1 MNKDMYQVCIDA
13 CIECIDACNVC
24 FDACLEED
32 HMKMMAYCIRLDRE
46 CADICAL
53 AVKSMQS
60 NSPFAKE
67 ICNLCAV
74 ICKACGE
81 ECQKHDHDHC
91 QKCAG
96 ACFKCADACLSMT
109 A

>member
-32 HMKMMAYCIRLDRE
+32 HMKMMADCIRLDRE

-60 NSPFAKE
+60 NSPFANE